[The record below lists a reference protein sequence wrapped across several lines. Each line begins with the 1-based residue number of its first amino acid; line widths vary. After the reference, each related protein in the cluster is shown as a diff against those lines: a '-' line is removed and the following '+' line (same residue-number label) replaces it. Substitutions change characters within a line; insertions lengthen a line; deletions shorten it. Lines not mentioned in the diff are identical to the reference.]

1 MKKISRLA
9 IVLFF
14 VISVIHV
21 GCMSTGSPA
30 RGNLSG
36 IITDSSGNPLS
47 GVKVA
52 TTEAST
58 FTDVNGVW
66 MLEALEPQMTSVS
79 ASREKYQTQTKTI
92 EVLSG
97 QTFEEINFVMA
108 ADSELY
114 DIQVSSL
121 TSTSARIVFYSKKQS
136 IGFIRYGL
144 NGLLNQYSEQDNE
157 ESFLH
162 QYEITNLTPATTYRY
177 RCVAD
182 DELGRR
188 LESDTLNFTTEYTVR
203 GDPPTGLKAS
213 KPSDSNS
220 IKLEWNSDSGVD
232 FAGYKLY
239 KSESKDGSY
248 VQVGSGKI
256 NNNYYT
262 DLNVMPGRKYY
273 YRVARLSGSGDETPK
288 SEPVSFLMPGRMDQN
303 AVWTAQ
309 NSPYY
314 LTGDLTVAP
323 GVSLVIDKGVT
334 VGVSKGDQW
343 DPESDSDMIDILVQ
357 GTLMIQGAVE
367 APVAMTSVSSSPQ
380 AGDWN
385 GITFD
390 TMSDLNTSIIKGLKI
405 SCVVDG
411 VNGRAGIPEI
421 TESRFFSCK
430 QSGIQ
435 TENAREDV
443 NIKNNEFDT
452 CSSAILANNNPVDV
466 KIYDCKIQRSIYGIV
481 SLDNANAEI
490 KGNQIAFAGVSG
502 IDVGNKSTSS
512 IVSRNLIGYG
522 SNGTGIM
529 CRGEDEIR
537 RNTIHSNVG
546 IQFNA
551 TATVRIRSNLIL
563 ADNTKN
569 SIGVLY
575 SGSDDYVVGSN
586 QIQNNLIWDIPSGNE
601 RRYLSNDNNALPG
614 FSTDLRLDP
623 ALMGGDPFVDLPTM
637 DYSYVPS
644 PGSPLMAAGY
654 DNEDIGA
661 FDVPRQ

>member
-9 IVLFF
+9 IVLFL
-14 VISVIHV
+14 ILAVIHV

-58 FTDVNGVW
+58 FTDVNGEW
-66 MLEALEPQMTSVS
+66 MLEALEPQMTSVT
-79 ASREKYQTQTKTI
+79 ASREKFQTQTKSV

-97 QTFEEINFVMA
+97 QTLDEVNFVMA
-108 ADSELY
+108 ADSEIY

-121 TSTSARIVFYSKKQS
+121 TSTSARIVFYTKKQS
-136 IGFIRYGL
+136 TGFIRYGL
-144 NGLLNQYSEQDNE
+144 NGLLNQYSEQDNQK
-157 ESFLH
+157 SFLH
-162 QYEITNLTPATTYRY
+162 QYELTNLTPATTYRY

-188 LESDTLNFTTEYTVR
+188 LESEILNFTTEYTVR
-203 GDPPTGLKAS
+203 GEAPTGLKAS
-213 KPSDSNS
+213 KPTDSNS

-239 KSESKDGSY
+239 KSEAKEGNY
-248 VQVGSGKI
+248 VQVGSGII
-256 NNNYYT
+256 NNSYYT
-262 DLNVMPGRKYY
+262 DLNVLPGRKYY
-273 YRVARLSGSGDETPK
+273 YKVTRLSGSGDETPK

-314 LTGDLTVAP
+314 LTGDLTIAP
-323 GVSLVIDKGVT
+323 GVNLAIDKGVT

-343 DPESDSDMIDILVQ
+343 DPDSDSDMIDILVQ
-357 GTLMIQGAVE
+357 GSLMIQGTDD
-367 APVAMTSVSSSPQ
+367 APVSMTSVSSSPQ

-390 TMSDLNTSIIKGLKI
+390 TVSDLDTSIIKGLNI

-421 TESRFFSCK
+421 TESRLFSCQ
-430 QSGIQ
+430 QSGVQ
-435 TENAREDV
+435 VENARKTV
-443 NIKNNEFDT
+443 SIKNCKFDT
-452 CSSAILANNNPVDV
+452 CSSGILANNNPVDV
-466 KIYDCKIQRSIYGIV
+466 KIYDCEVQRSIYGIV
-481 SLDNANAEI
+481 CRDNDNAEI

-502 IDVGNKSTSS
+502 IDVGNKNTSS

-537 RNTIHSNVG
+537 RNTVHSNIG

-563 ADNTKN
+563 ADDAKN
-569 SIGVLY
+569 AIGVLY
-575 SGSDDYVVGSN
+575 SGSDDYAVGSN
-586 QIQNNLIWDIPSGNE
+586 QIQYNLIWNIPTGNE
-601 RRYLSNDNNALPG
+601 RRYLSNDGTALPG
-614 FSTDLRLDP
+614 ISTDLRDDP
-623 ALMGGDPFVDLPTM
+623 ALTGGKPFVELPNM